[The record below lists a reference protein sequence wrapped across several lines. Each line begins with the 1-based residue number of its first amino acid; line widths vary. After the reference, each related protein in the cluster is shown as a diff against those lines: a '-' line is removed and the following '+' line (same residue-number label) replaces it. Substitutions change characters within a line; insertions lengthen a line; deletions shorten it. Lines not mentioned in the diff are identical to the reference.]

1 MNLLFIIFIF
11 FFIVS
16 YIIKYKIKSWEQC
29 TFLVFTAMALLR
41 LRHLGAS
48 CTVDVHNCPSYGQMH
63 EAPQSNC
70 GVNGEGTLSMLHS
83 SYFCRIWVPFVLW
96 STHIDKVVFKINK
109 NFWNLGMLPVS
120 VYHFNITIVHLK
132 IKSDLQSSKPLN
144 KKTKLQRII
153 YYIAHQREFLK
164 ISNRTLH
171 VLLLCESYL

>member
-1 MNLLFIIFIF
+1 MRLTFLLNLLFIIFIS
-11 FFIVS
+11 FFIVN

-29 TFLVFTAMALLR
+29 TFLVFTAMTLLR

-48 CTVDVHNCPSYGQMH
+48 WTVDVHNCPSYGQMH
-63 EAPQSNC
+63 QAPQSNC

-83 SYFCRIWVPFVLW
+83 SFAEFEYLLCCW

-132 IKSDLQSSKPLN
+132 IKSDLQS
-144 KKTKLQRII
+144 
-153 YYIAHQREFLK
+153 
-164 ISNRTLH
+164 
-171 VLLLCESYL
+171 